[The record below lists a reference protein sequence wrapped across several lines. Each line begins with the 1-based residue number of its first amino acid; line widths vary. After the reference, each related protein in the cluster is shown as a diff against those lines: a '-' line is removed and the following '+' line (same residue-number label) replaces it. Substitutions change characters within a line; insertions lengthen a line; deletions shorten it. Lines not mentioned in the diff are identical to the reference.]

1 VRVKVRNLIAN
12 ILEDEGVEHIFG
24 HTGDNILAMWQSI
37 RPTAITPVFNKTE
50 FGAAFMADGYSR
62 TSGKLGV
69 VFTTGG
75 PGATNLATPFAT
87 AYLDSIPLLAISGA
101 AVSSDVGKNAFQEG
115 SGRPRSIEQRLCLKA
130 VCKKAMLAPSP
141 EAVAT
146 MLLDGIREACSGR
159 PGPVYLEIPSDFWD
173 LEVDS
178 DYKPNQLYKNITP
191 PEVNQKESRLIIGQ
205 LYASSYPL
213 LMIGE
218 GVLDKNIGKSIMD
231 CIDRLQIPFCVAPLG
246 KNLVDEFHDLYVG
259 SGYQS
264 TAVHQYLEKCDYLLL
279 LGVRLQPDFFDNK
292 DLASITLAQVES
304 DPLEV
309 GRSFPVDFSAVGS
322 TASFLRNIP
331 KRAHKRSPELLEYLS
346 TINDGQIQLNKS
358 PETCIDPLAIN
369 QTVVALAPKNT
380 IIVCDTGYTK
390 ARIVHE
396 YRTHLEQKIVLS
408 DRNGCMGYSIPASI
422 GATIASDNLVVCFCG
437 DGGFQM
443 GLNELAVAMNYDL
456 KVIFIIEDNGG
467 CGSISDYNF
476 VTYGNRYLSTFKN
489 PNFEM
494 LAKSYGFNS
503 FGARDIKTFHHQFSQ
518 ALKHEGASLIHT
530 KVTSN

>member
-1 VRVKVRNLIAN
+1 MRVKVRNLIAN

-115 SGRPRSIEQRLCLKA
+115 SGRGRSIEQRLCLKA
-130 VCKKAMLAPSP
+130 VCKRAMLAPSP
-141 EAVAT
+141 QGVAA
-146 MLLDGIREACSGR
+146 MVLDGIREAHSGR
-159 PGPVYLEIPSDFWD
+159 PGPVYLEVPSDFWD
-173 LEVDS
+173 IEVES
-178 DYKPNQLYKNITP
+178 SYQPNHQYKNLTP
-191 PEVNQKESRLIIGQ
+191 PEVSINQSQIIIDQ
-205 LYASSYPL
+205 LYASSHPL

-218 GVLDKNIGKSIMD
+218 GVADKGIGNALMK
-231 CIDRLQIPFCVAPLG
+231 CIDRLKIPFCVSPLG
-246 KNLVDEFHDLYVG
+246 KNLVNEFHNLCLG

-264 TAVHQYLEKCDYLLL
+264 SAVHSYLEECDYLLL
-279 LGVRLQPDFFDNK
+279 LGVRLQPDFFDHKN
-292 DLASITLAQVES
+292 LASMTLAQVDS
-304 DPLEV
+304 DPLEI
-309 GRSFPVDFSAVGS
+309 GRSFPVDLSAVGS
-322 TASFLRNIP
+322 TTSFLKNIP
-331 KRAHKRSPELLEYLS
+331 DVPHKQSTELLEDLTS
-346 TINDGQIQLNKS
+346 INIAQIRPTKS
-358 PETCIDPLAIN
+358 SPIGIAPLEVS
-369 QTVVALAPKNT
+369 QTVMELSPKDS

-396 YRTHLEQKIVLS
+396 YKTHLGQKILLS

-422 GATIASDNLVVCFCG
+422 GAAIASDNLVICFCG

-443 GLNELAVAMNYDL
+443 GLNELGVAMNYDM
-456 KVIFIIEDNGG
+456 KIIFIIEDNGG

-476 VTYGNRYLSTFKN
+476 ETYGNRYISRFN
-489 PNFEM
+489 SPNFEM
-494 LAKSYGFNS
+494 LARSYNFNAFS
-503 FGARDIKTFHHQFSQ
+503 ARDINQFRNQFSRS
-518 ALKHEGASLIHT
+518 LERKGSSLIHT
-530 KVTSN
+530 HLTSH